1 MPIDRDPQHMR
12 TRRCRLIHNACDL
25 VGEPIRHD
33 RSRRR
38 RHATT
43 LSTISPRQRT
53 EPMGREAQ
61 VGEWAGRPFA
71 ERGAGTAWTPE
82 RPPFDRGDED
92 GGCDWDRACDWDVEV
107 SADRP

>member
-1 MPIDRDPQHMR
+1 
-12 TRRCRLIHNACDL
+12 
-25 VGEPIRHD
+25 
-33 RSRRR
+33 
-38 RHATT
+38 
-43 LSTISPRQRT
+43 
-53 EPMGREAQ
+53 MGREAQ

-107 SADRP
+107 SADRPRRVRPSPRPRPSGLCRGSGDPPASRCTGINSAGSPLSESVLDSTTSLASS